1 MVILGSKE
9 MNKEEMEKRLHELSV
24 EIVREAKSQYSK
36 SKIKNLTIWPR
47 VEEVEEDEEDRV
59 YVNSELYNEYYGL
72 LYDLEIALEDPEEG
86 DGILI
91 KYKPKKKE
99 YGLEYWGSGYDFA
112 GYHQVGGMYIDN
124 VSEEEFERSE
134 KEEKL
139 KNLMDTDSKLDEE
152 LSKGKVEGKDR

>member
-1 MVILGSKE
+1 MGSKK

-36 SKIKNLTIWPR
+36 SRIKNLTIWPR
-47 VEEVEEDEEDRV
+47 VEGVEEDEEDIV
-59 YVNSELYNEYYGL
+59 YVNSELYNEYYDL

-124 VSEEEFERSE
+124 ISEEEFERSE
-134 KEEKL
+134 KEKKL
-139 KNLMDTDSKLDEE
+139 KTLIDTDSKLDEE
-152 LSKGKVEGKDR
+152 LSKVKEEGKDR

>member
-1 MVILGSKE
+1 MESRE

-47 VEEVEEDEEDRV
+47 VEGAEEDEEDIV

-152 LSKGKVEGKDR
+152 LSKVKEEGKDR